1 MAVLWFFV
9 AAFACIA
16 AAAALAAADSAYS
29 VVSHHEVAEAAAQGQ
44 RRARRALKVL
54 NDAATNV
61 NVMVFVRQVF
71 EVTATVFVVYAYVRV
86 FGAAWQVIAMSA
98 VTAAIAIFV
107 VAGVSPRTIGRRR
120 SFAVALA
127 LSSSVLGLRRAL
139 GPVARVLVWLGNM
152 LTPDRV
158 YAEGPFFTEAQLRDL
173 VDRASAGNVI
183 EDEERDMIESVF
195 NLGDTRVYKVMVP
208 RTDLVVLDADV
219 GLRSCMN
226 LFLRSGFSR
235 IPVIGDDMDDVRGV
249 LYLKDIT
256 KRLHE
261 HPEAARTPAVDLARQ
276 VPFVPDTVAVDVLLR
291 QMQQGSAHVAVVVDE
306 YGGTAG
312 IVTIED
318 IVEEIVGEIDDEYD
332 HNDDEIEEIS
342 AGTFRVSVRTQI
354 EDLAEFFDVRID
366 EEDVTTVGGL
376 LTTLIGVVPIAGSAA
391 DVTGL
396 RIVAEAGQGRRH
408 RVEHVLVTRNNRE
421 GKEEE

>member
-1 MAVLWFFV
+1 MAILWFFAAAFVCIAV
-9 AAFACIA
+9 AAL
-16 AAAALAAADSAYS
+16 LAAADSAFS
-29 VVSHHEVAEAAAQGQ
+29 VVSHHEVAEAAEEGRRGAQ
-44 RRARRALKVL
+44 AALRVL
-54 NDAATNV
+54 RDGATHI
-61 NVMVFVRQVF
+61 NVMVFVRQLF
-71 EVTATVFVVYAYVRV
+71 ETTATVFVVYAYVRV
-86 FGAAWQVIAMSA
+86 FGAAWQVIVMSV

-120 SFAVALA
+120 SLSVALG
-127 LSSSVLGLRRAL
+127 LSGLIVTLRRAL

-158 YAEGPFFTEAQLRDL
+158 YADGPFFSEEQLRDL

-208 RTDLVVLDADV
+208 RTDLVVIDAEL
-219 GLRSCMN
+219 GLRQCMN
-226 LFLRSGFSR
+226 VFLRSGFSR

-256 KRLHE
+256 RRLHE
-261 HPEAARTPAVDLARQ
+261 RSASDDAPALDVARQ
-276 VPFVPDTVAVDVLLR
+276 VPFVPDTLAVDVLLR

-318 IVEEIVGEIDDEYD
+318 IVEEVVGEIDDEYD
-332 HNDDEIEEIS
+332 RVDTEIEPI
-342 AGTFRVSVRTQI
+342 APGVYRVSARMQI
-354 EDLAEFFDVRID
+354 EDLAEFFDVRI
-366 EEDVTTVGGL
+366 EEDEVTTVGGL
-376 LTTLIGVVPIAGSAA
+376 LTKLVGLVPIAGSAA
-391 DVTGL
+391 DVAGL
-396 RIVAEAGQGRRH
+396 HIEAEAGQGRRH
-408 RVEHVLVTRNNRE
+408 RVEHMLVTRNQETGRE
-421 GKEEE
+421 